1 MTDNLEQYRGYPEVA
16 FPAGHIFITEGQHSG
31 HLYILV
37 EGAVEVFR
45 GETSIAFVS
54 DPGAIFG
61 EMSLLLGIPPTA
73 SVKTMTPVRMR
84 MIDDALREL
93 EETPALLVPIAR
105 LLARRLQS
113 STTYL
118 VDLKRQF
125 SQHSDHFAMVD
136 EVLESLMHQQAH
148 RFTRDDELPASP

>member
-1 MTDNLEQYRGYPEVA
+1 
-16 FPAGHIFITEGQHSG
+16 
-31 HLYILV
+31 
-37 EGAVEVFR
+37 
-45 GETSIAFVS
+45 
-54 DPGAIFG
+54 
-61 EMSLLLGIPPTA
+61 
-73 SVKTMTPVRMR
+73 MTPVRMHL
-84 MIDDALREL
+84 IDDALRQL
-93 EETPALLVPIAR
+93 QETPALLVPIAR